1 MNFLSPSF
9 LFPSLLPSLFP
20 PSPPCRLVALIE
32 EENSGADLV
41 SEAVITLG
49 SFAHGSYSDEYSMA
63 IQVRAPCPHLQKSY
77 DYQVY
82 NVLLVVSIRS
92 LLSISLLPLSLHN
105 VICPPSLLSS
115 PTIPIL
121 PSSSFIPYLS
131 GTPENVQA
139 VLTAKALPL
148 LIRGM
153 DIPVHITIIA
163 STIHLL
169 NKCLL

>member
-1 MNFLSPSF
+1 M
-9 LFPSLLPSLFP
+9 
-20 PSPPCRLVALIE
+20 
-32 EENSGADLV
+32 
-41 SEAVITLG
+41 
-49 SFAHGSYSDEYSMA
+49 
-63 IQVRAPCPHLQKSY
+63 
-77 DYQVY
+77 Y

-115 PTIPIL
+115 STIPIL
-121 PSSSFIPYLS
+121 PSSSFIPSLS

-153 DIPVHITIIA
+153 DIPVPYHNYSQYYSFVEQVLIVKVYVFITVSSPVCLVVQKA
-163 STIHLL
+163 ST
-169 NKCLL
+169 